1 MIKLAE
7 LLKEEIFPFKE
18 HDITY
23 DEMEDE
29 DTILAADYIFTTPD
43 NRYKVSFY
51 SGEYEPED
59 KTFDVSFGLDKG
71 DRNKLDTFELTGEG
85 RIYSILQTVCKIIEE
100 FVKDYRDQVEKL
112 NIEGTS
118 EERSR
123 IYKVLI
129 PKYLD
134 PAIMQMVTIE

>member
-23 DEMEDE
+23 DEMDE
-29 DTILAADYIFTTPD
+29 DSILSVDYKFTTPD
-43 NRYKVSFY
+43 NQYTVSFY
-51 SGEYEPED
+51 SGEYMPED
-59 KTFDVSFGLDKG
+59 KTFDISFGLDKG
-71 DRNKLDTFELTGEG
+71 YGYKLDTFELTGEG
-85 RIYSILQTVCKIIEE
+85 RIYSIIQTLCKIIEE
-100 FVKDYRDQVEKL
+100 FVEDYGDYVEKL
-112 NIEGTS
+112 NVEGTN
-118 EERSR
+118 EKRSK

-134 PAIMQMVTIE
+134 PAIMQMVTIK

>member
-1 MIKLAE
+1 MIKLVD

-23 DEMEDE
+23 DEMED
-29 DTILAADYIFTTPD
+29 DDIILAVDYTFTTPD

-59 KTFDVSFGLDKG
+59 ETFDVSFGLDKG
-71 DRNKLDTFELTGEG
+71 DGYKLDTFELTGEG
-85 RIYSILQTVCKIIEE
+85 RVYSIIQTICKIIEQ
-100 FVKDYRDQVEKL
+100 FVREYGDQVQKL

-118 EERSR
+118 EERSKV
-123 IYKVLI
+123 YKALI

-134 PAIMQMVTIE
+134 PAIMQMVTIQ

>member
-18 HDITY
+18 HDIIY
-23 DEMEDE
+23 DEMED
-29 DTILAADYIFTTPD
+29 DDIILAVDYTFTTPD

-59 KTFDVSFGLDKG
+59 ETFDVSFGLDKG
-71 DRNKLDTFELTGEG
+71 DGYKLDTFELTGEG
-85 RIYSILQTVCKIIEE
+85 RVYSIIQTICKIIEQ
-100 FVKDYRDQVEKL
+100 FVREYGDQVQKL

-118 EERSR
+118 EERSKV
-123 IYKVLI
+123 YKALI

-134 PAIMQMVTIE
+134 PAIMQMVTIQ